1 MKGAGE
7 HKDRKPEGEPTM
19 ITKKTLLQ
27 ISRSVEEY
35 YEMLAHLQQNND
47 QMSELQRRGVEITTQ
62 RLEVVKGLEETH
74 SLLAEIKTRQQA
86 MVTKER
92 ELAALEQS
100 IMDRV
105 RMISDDTKAILAK
118 LSEGLEE

>member
-1 MKGAGE
+1 ML
-7 HKDRKPEGEPTM
+7 
-19 ITKKTLLQ
+19 TKKTLLQ

-35 YEMLAHLQQNND
+35 YEMLTHLQQNND
-47 QMSELQRRGVEITTQ
+47 QMLELQRRGSEITVQ
-62 RLEVVKGLEETH
+62 RLEVLKGLEDTH

-86 MVTKER
+86 LVTKER

-105 RMISDDTKAILAK
+105 RMISDDTRAILTK
-118 LSEGLEE
+118 LSEGLED

>member
-1 MKGAGE
+1 MTGAGE
-7 HKDRKPEGEPTM
+7 HKDRKPEGERTM

>member
-1 MKGAGE
+1 
-7 HKDRKPEGEPTM
+7 M

-62 RLEVVKGLEETH
+62 RLEVVKGLEDTH

>member
-1 MKGAGE
+1 
-7 HKDRKPEGEPTM
+7 
-19 ITKKTLLQ
+19 
-27 ISRSVEEY
+27 
-35 YEMLAHLQQNND
+35 MLAHLQQNND

-62 RLEVVKGLEETH
+62 RLEVVKGLEDTH

-86 MVTKER
+86 LVTKER

-105 RMISDDTKAILAK
+105 RMIADDTKAILTK

>member
-1 MKGAGE
+1 
-7 HKDRKPEGEPTM
+7 M

-62 RLEVVKGLEETH
+62 RLEVVKGLEDTH
-74 SLLAEIKTRQQA
+74 SLLAEIKTRQGA
-86 MVTKER
+86 LVTKER

-105 RMISDDTKAILAK
+105 RMIADDTKAILTK

>member
-1 MKGAGE
+1 
-7 HKDRKPEGEPTM
+7 M

-62 RLEVVKGLEETH
+62 RLEVVKGLEDTH

-86 MVTKER
+86 LVTKER

-105 RMISDDTKAILAK
+105 RMIADDTKAILTK

>member
-1 MKGAGE
+1 
-7 HKDRKPEGEPTM
+7 M

-86 MVTKER
+86 LVTKER

-105 RMISDDTKAILAK
+105 RMIADDTKAILTK

>member
-1 MKGAGE
+1 
-7 HKDRKPEGEPTM
+7 
-19 ITKKTLLQ
+19 
-27 ISRSVEEY
+27 
-35 YEMLAHLQQNND
+35 
-47 QMSELQRRGVEITTQ
+47 
-62 RLEVVKGLEETH
+62 
-74 SLLAEIKTRQQA
+74 

>member
-1 MKGAGE
+1 
-7 HKDRKPEGEPTM
+7 M

>member
-1 MKGAGE
+1 
-7 HKDRKPEGEPTM
+7 M

-47 QMSELQRRGVEITTQ
+47 QMSELQRRGVEITAQ

>member
-1 MKGAGE
+1 
-7 HKDRKPEGEPTM
+7 M

-118 LSEGLEE
+118 LSE

>member
-1 MKGAGE
+1 
-7 HKDRKPEGEPTM
+7 
-19 ITKKTLLQ
+19 
-27 ISRSVEEY
+27 
-35 YEMLAHLQQNND
+35 
-47 QMSELQRRGVEITTQ
+47 VEITTQ

>member
-1 MKGAGE
+1 MGAGE
-7 HKDRKPEGEPTM
+7 HKDRKPEGERTM